1 MLHKCD
7 FTLGYKHQCGQC
19 VNLAVDPPALHQ
31 RCKSLEITHYW
42 HDQHIPIMHCT
53 EYHPDAAHE
62 VGDIVYYDKGIYQL
76 QDQTKCLQLPNKW
89 TPVATRYLGIFTNFH
104 TNGGTCHH
112 LKQQYTSMFKNLI
125 TASINLH
132 QLQQLT
138 SVFLSKFRYHVCIQP
153 LTDEQLQTLQT
164 GLYNMI
170 CKKTRLTKG
179 RHTVINADNPHF
191 GLNIPGI

>member
-31 RCKSLEITHYW
+31 RCKSLETTHYW

-104 TNGGTCHH
+104 TNGGNNNTP
-112 LKQQYTSMFKNLI
+112 
-125 TASINLH
+125 
-132 QLQQLT
+132 
-138 SVFLSKFRYHVCIQP
+138 VCSRI
-153 LTDEQLQTLQT
+153 L
-164 GLYNMI
+164 
-170 CKKTRLTKG
+170 
-179 RHTVINADNPHF
+179 
-191 GLNIPGI
+191 

>member
-1 MLHKCD
+1 
-7 FTLGYKHQCGQC
+7 
-19 VNLAVDPPALHQ
+19 
-31 RCKSLEITHYW
+31 
-42 HDQHIPIMHCT
+42 
-53 EYHPDAAHE
+53 
-62 VGDIVYYDKGIYQL
+62 
-76 QDQTKCLQLPNKW
+76 
-89 TPVATRYLGIFTNFH
+89 
-104 TNGGTCHH
+104 
-112 LKQQYTSMFKNLI
+112 MFKNLI

-170 CKKTRLTKG
+170 CKKTRLIKG

>member
-1 MLHKCD
+1 
-7 FTLGYKHQCGQC
+7 
-19 VNLAVDPPALHQ
+19 
-31 RCKSLEITHYW
+31 
-42 HDQHIPIMHCT
+42 MHCT

-112 LKQQYTSMFKNLI
+112 FKQQYTSMFKNLI

-179 RHTVINADNPHF
+179 RHTVINDDNPHF

>member
-31 RCKSLEITHYW
+31 RCKSLETTHYW

-53 EYHPDAAHE
+53 EYHPDAA
-62 VGDIVYYDKGIYQL
+62 
-76 QDQTKCLQLPNKW
+76 
-89 TPVATRYLGIFTNFH
+89 
-104 TNGGTCHH
+104 
-112 LKQQYTSMFKNLI
+112 
-125 TASINLH
+125 

-179 RHTVINADNPHF
+179 RHTVINDDNPHF